1 MSNFKPTEWTVDCN
15 GHKYT
20 AIGYETRGIF
30 GVPIAKFDEKTGDAI
45 SCTVYEIVMGFKK
58 VNDRDNISG
67 ESLNKTEIAMLES
80 VGCEWTGCWIR
91 KANK

>member
-1 MSNFKPTEWTVDCN
+1 MSNFKPTEWTVNCN
-15 GHKYT
+15 GNKYT

-45 SCTVYEIVMGFKK
+45 SCTVYEIIMGFKK
-58 VNDRDNISG
+58 MDNANIGADR
-67 ESLNKTEIAMLES
+67 LNATEIAMLES

-91 KANK
+91 KAGA